1 MLPRE
6 TSFKF
11 ICHLSHHPLRIP
23 DMLTTRVALLPLR
36 RSFSSTAVSSS
47 LPTNNQHQKK
57 HKYAAY
63 ALAAVSAMSAASI
76 YTRHIRHEKVT
87 SLTSAE
93 DSGLLS
99 RDKALS
105 IIETIKRAGLMGST
119 KSVKEELDLLRR
131 YHIENGYHGGLIVR
145 DLSQPLFSLDE
156 GNDTNTSAGEYGSN
170 NSISE
175 DEGVKGSVNVKSTKE
190 NGANLSEKKMDMA
203 QRECYYL
210 YYEIKPNGHKK
221 QEIFCRG
228 TTLLVDVLT
237 CLESWFVY
245 DQELGCHVHR
255 GFKKHAD
262 RVVED
267 VLPLLAKPSDLST
280 VEVSGHSLGGAVAML
295 VAVKLKKRG
304 YRVTNVLSVAG
315 PRVCSGYKDR
325 DILESLLPRQTIRI
339 ENDLDIV
346 PFLPPSGVSPGDK
359 LWLVLDKGQEKV
371 FMLPKE
377 WLKDPMN
384 SWAESV
390 LFNLKLFETIWNQ
403 SKTHKIATH
412 VTRLKNN
419 LKDII
424 NE

>member
-1 MLPRE
+1 MPP
-6 TSFKF
+6 
-11 ICHLSHHPLRIP
+11 ICSITARA
-23 DMLTTRVALLPLR
+23 ALLPQR
-36 RSFSSTAVSSS
+36 RSFSSAVAVSSS
-47 LPTNNQHQKK
+47 NNQHPRK
-57 HKYAAY
+57 HRYVAY
-63 ALAAVSAMSAASI
+63 ALAAVSSLSAVSL
-76 YTRHIRHEKVT
+76 YTRHNRHEKVS
-87 SLTSAE
+87 SLTSVE

-99 RDKALS
+99 RNKALH

-119 KSVKEELDLLRR
+119 KSVKEELNLLRK

-145 DLSQPLFSLDE
+145 DLSQPLFSFNE
-156 GNDTNTSAGEYGSN
+156 CNDAKNTAVESDSYMCDDN
-170 NSISE
+170 L
-175 DEGVKGSVNVKSTKE
+175 VKDTVNVKSSVESDT
-190 NGANLSEKKMDMA
+190 NSSEKNIDMA

-210 YYEIKPNGHKK
+210 YYEIKPNGHSK

-237 CLESWFVY
+237 CLQSWFVY
-245 DQELGCHVHR
+245 DEELGCHVHH

-280 VEVSGHSLGGAVAML
+280 VEVSGHSLGGAVALL

-315 PRVCSGYKDR
+315 PRVCRAEKDR
-325 DILESLLPRQTIRI
+325 DALERLLPNQTIRI

-346 PFLPPSGVSPGDK
+346 PFLPPSGVSAGDK
-359 LWLVLDKGQEKV
+359 LWLVSDKGQEKA
-371 FMLPKE
+371 FMLPKA
-377 WLKDPMN
+377 WLKDPAN

-390 LFNLKLFETIWNQ
+390 LLNLKLFETIWYQ
-403 SKTHKIATH
+403 SKTHTVATH

-419 LKDII
+419 LKDVI

>member
-1 MLPRE
+1 M
-6 TSFKF
+6 S
-11 ICHLSHHPLRIP
+11 PLCCSI
-23 DMLTTRVALLPLR
+23 TTRVALLPLR

-47 LPTNNQHQKK
+47 SPTNNNQKK
-57 HKYAAY
+57 QKYAAY

-76 YTRHIRHEKVT
+76 YTRHIRHEKVS

-145 DLSQPLFSLDE
+145 DLSQPLF
-156 GNDTNTSAGEYGSN
+156 N
-170 NSISE
+170 ISE
-175 DEGVKGSVNVKSTKE
+175 DEGVKESVNVKSTE
-190 NGANLSEKKMDMA
+190 QNGANLSEKKIDMA

-228 TTLLVDVLT
+228 TTLLVDALT

-245 DQELGCHVHR
+245 DQELGCHVHH

-390 LFNLKLFETIWNQ
+390 LLNLKLFETIWNQ

-419 LKDII
+419 LKDIV
-424 NE
+424 ND